1 MFESLIRSVKTAD
14 KEFDVSSSILAPPPP
29 PPSFSTC
36 VTRRACSKV
45 SKFVRNLHS
54 PESIHGV
61 GIVEIY
67 LRGS

>member
-29 PPSFSTC
+29 PSFSTC
-36 VTRRACSKV
+36 VPRRACSKA
-45 SKFVRNLHS
+45 SKFVRNFHF
-54 PESIHGV
+54 PESNHGV